1 VIEALTNSR
10 RLPGVNV
17 RKQEQFDSS
26 AVNALQRFH
35 QDLFGMQ
42 GKGTDAR
49 STAEAF
55 RMAMADEAQELLQIA
70 AKADAYPF
78 LAAVDP
84 WAKQAIELS
93 KKDDSYLLNQL
104 TSFKDDWL
112 DAEQELLTPLKQF
125 IKGTQKTVYDQVKAF
140 EARYG
145 DEFAD
150 LPADQVEPLRALL
163 ASSKPYGGGLIPKAS
178 NAMVELKSQLAKRLQ
193 QVQDAALQQ
202 IEEHE
207 ARLKA
212 DAIYQQ
218 LTGEQQ
224 SQVLEATI
232 KAKAD
237 VRSADQPGR
246 VTMRVNR
253 YRNEEVPKQLQ
264 RIAALAAPAD
274 SDQPVPIKV
283 VAAASLKPSCSLNQ
297 ITNSAELQQWL
308 EALRTA
314 AQNELDQGHRISL

>member
-1 VIEALTNSR
+1 
-10 RLPGVNV
+10 
-17 RKQEQFDSS
+17 
-26 AVNALQRFH
+26 
-35 QDLFGMQ
+35 
-42 GKGTDAR
+42 
-49 STAEAF
+49 
-55 RMAMADEAQELLQIA
+55 
-70 AKADAYPF
+70 
-78 LAAVDP
+78 
-84 WAKQAIELS
+84 
-93 KKDDSYLLNQL
+93 
-104 TSFKDDWL
+104 
-112 DAEQELLTPLKQF
+112 
-125 IKGTQKTVYDQVKAF
+125 
-140 EARYG
+140 
-145 DEFAD
+145 
-150 LPADQVEPLRALL
+150 
-163 ASSKPYGGGLIPKAS
+163 
-178 NAMVELKSQLAKRLQ
+178 MVELQNQLAKRLQ

-202 IEEHE
+202 IEEQE

-224 SQVLEATI
+224 SQVLEATT

-246 VTMRVNR
+246 VSVRVNR

-274 SDQPVPIKV
+274 SDQPEPIKV